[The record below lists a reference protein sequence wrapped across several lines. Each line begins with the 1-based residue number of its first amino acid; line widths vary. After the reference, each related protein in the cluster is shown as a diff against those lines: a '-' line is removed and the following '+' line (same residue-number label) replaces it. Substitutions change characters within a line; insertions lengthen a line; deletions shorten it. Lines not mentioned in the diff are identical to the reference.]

1 MTTEELFDQAYRNF
15 NKVGNTFGR
24 ARVLLSKAEWRIRS
38 KKMDEVVLSCLNQAH
53 GFFEMYDP
61 KVWDLRCL
69 IALGEYYA
77 ENRNWTNARQNYN
90 LAKKLAKSVKDR
102 A

>member
-1 MTTEELFDQAYRNF
+1 
-15 NKVGNTFGR
+15 
-24 ARVLLSKAEWRIRS
+24 
-38 KKMDEVVLSCLNQAH
+38 
-53 GFFEMYDP
+53 MYDP